1 MALLLGL
8 VEPPHTRSVSP
19 AGSASS
25 DGAAAP
31 VGRLE
36 TGASKT
42 WQAVLDQVEVKLQA
56 MGFQATTRVKTT
68 GTLRDKLRRPG
79 APMLKDIHDLAG
91 ARIVVSGD
99 RIEQDEAGARIRE
112 AFAECPK
119 PPLVVD
125 RRQNPSFGYRALHV
139 VVFPEK
145 IPVEIQIRTGLQ
157 DGWAQ
162 IVESL
167 GDSWGRGIRY
177 GSGPDDPDA
186 LNSNAPWL
194 TRAQTMDIL
203 MELAER
209 IDAYESVIQEQRPLG
224 EWVMSD
230 PEASPELMAR
240 WSALTAEYTAA
251 SQALGIALSRLT
263 RNDNAPGGSE

>member
-1 MALLLGL
+1 MSPHARRGRGGAESDRAGEPAALERRDDVRHDAWVAVRRGRRDDLGANLDLLEG
-8 VEPPHTRSVSP
+8 SVSGNQIDNLGKRL
-19 AGSASS
+19 ARKESIS
-25 DGAAAP
+25 DEDY
-31 VGRLE
+31 RLL
-36 TGASKT
+36 AQVADA

-56 MGFQATTRVKTT
+56 IGFQATTRVKTT

-91 ARIVVSGD
+91 ARIVVNGD

-112 AFAECPK
+112 AFADCPK

-125 RRQNPSFGYRALHV
+125 RRKNPSFGYRALHI

-145 IPVEIQIRTGLQ
+145 IPVEIQIRTRLQ

-177 GSGPDDPDA
+177 GSGPG
-186 LNSNAPWL
+186 
-194 TRAQTMDIL
+194 RC
-203 MELAER
+203 
-209 IDAYESVIQEQRPLG
+209 
-224 EWVMSD
+224 
-230 PEASPELMAR
+230 
-240 WSALTAEYTAA
+240 
-251 SQALGIALSRLT
+251 
-263 RNDNAPGGSE
+263 